1 MEENN
6 LIITEENEKDWKKRF
21 LDFINRFLEIWKRRK
36 DKSSEKSLEDEL
48 LEQAKSD
55 EEKKVLKELFLDI
68 DEYHAEMTNVMNAIE
83 KDENLTP
90 GEWMEQQIYENVD
103 NLASKITD
111 EGRKLNE
118 DEKEQLKIL
127 ICDVMDTELEAETD
141 ELDMIAGAISDLEI
155 KKEGR

>member
-141 ELDMIAGAISDLEI
+141 KLDMIAGAISDLEI